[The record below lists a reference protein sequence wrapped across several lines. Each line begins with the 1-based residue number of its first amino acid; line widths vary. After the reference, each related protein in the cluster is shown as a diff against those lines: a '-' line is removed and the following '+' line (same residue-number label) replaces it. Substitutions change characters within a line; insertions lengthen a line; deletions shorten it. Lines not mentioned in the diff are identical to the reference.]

1 MLIIPNFSMK
11 NRFICVCER
20 ESLQN
25 IMIRIYNNYGVLRL
39 DICTPTKYNSQTGSR

>member
-1 MLIIPNFSMK
+1 MLTTPNFSMK
-11 NRFICVCER
+11 NRFICVCERER

-39 DICTPTKYNSQTGSR
+39 DILYTYKIQ